1 MQHTPLI
8 FGLKL
13 IFLQKKRMRLG
24 KLFPNGFNKSHLRW
38 KLIDTYIIKKFLF
51 SFFFAISLLMTII
64 VVFDFSENIQR
75 FLDNGLS
82 IKLILTGYYLNFI
95 PYFINL
101 FIPLFAFISTIWFT
115 SRLSNNNE
123 IICILNGGISFYR
136 MMLPYVVGAIIIAFL
151 SILMSNTLVPKT
163 NANLDAFKREYMG
176 KRVIPSTSIHI
187 RNSANSYIFVDR
199 WNKELKQG
207 YLFTYEEL
215 GLSSFKKRITA
226 QNIHY
231 DNEQH
236 RWVLHNYRIRTIRAG
251 EEIFATGEIMDTVFN
266 IKPLDLNQDE
276 HYSEQMTYRELV
288 QYIRTEKERGTGLA
302 KYYIIEKHRRLANAF
317 GTLILTLLGLG
328 VAAEKSRRG
337 VGVHIFFGLALAF
350 TFIFFQQISNVFSVS
365 GSIPPGL
372 GPWIPNIIFTF
383 ICFFILRNTTK

>member
-1 MQHTPLI
+1 MKHGEREPI
-8 FGLKL
+8 R
-13 IFLQKKRMRLG
+13 KKNAHLG
-24 KLFPNGFNKSHLRW
+24 W
-38 KLIDTYIIKKFLF
+38 KLIDTYIVKKFLF

-95 PYFINL
+95 PYFLNL

-123 IICILNGGISFYR
+123 IISILNGGISFYR
-136 MMLPYVVGAIIIAFL
+136 LMVPYVVGALVIAML

-176 KRVIPSTSIHI
+176 KRVMPNTSIHI
-187 RNSANSYIFVDR
+187 RNNANSYIFVDR

-215 GLSSFKKRITA
+215 GLTSFKKRITA
-226 QNIHY
+226 QNIQY
-231 DNEQH
+231 DEEQQ
-236 RWVLHNYRIRTIRAG
+236 RWILHKYKIRTIRAG
-251 EEIFATGEIMDTVFN
+251 EEILVTGDILDTVFN

-276 HYSEQMTYRELV
+276 YYSEQMTYSELC
-288 QYIRTEKERGTGLA
+288 QYIRLEKERGTGLA

-350 TFIFFQQISNVFSVS
+350 TFIFFQQVSNVFSVS
-365 GSIPPGL
+365 GSIPPAL
-372 GPWIPNIIFTF
+372 GPWIPNIIFTL
-383 ICFFILRNTTK
+383 ICFFIIKNTTK